1 MLKKMAST
9 RSQLKKESAKPVAP
23 VTTST
28 KTASVA
34 PANKPATVTSVAAP
48 KSSYSLRPRK
58 VVVTVSHTVSP
69 YNLRPRVK
77 TA

>member
-1 MLKKMAST
+1 MAST
-9 RSQLKKESAKPVAP
+9 RSQVKKESAKPAAAA
-23 VTTST
+23 TTRSVSTVPST
-28 KTASVA
+28 KAATVASVA
-34 PANKPATVTSVAAP
+34 TH
-48 KSSYSLRPRK
+48 KSGYSLRPRK